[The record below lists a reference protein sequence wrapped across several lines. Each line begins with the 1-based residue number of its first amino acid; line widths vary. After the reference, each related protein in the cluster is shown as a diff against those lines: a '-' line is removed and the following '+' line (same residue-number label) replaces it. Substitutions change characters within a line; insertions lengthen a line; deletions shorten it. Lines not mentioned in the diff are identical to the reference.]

1 MSEISTR
8 VWLDEEL
15 WQKVRNRAIA
25 DGTTVRELIPR
36 LITQILSEA
45 PAKGAPPAKARAV
58 EAPIPV
64 SAPET
69 SGPPVIELAEVY
81 RCGVC
86 GVDIK
91 VGGLTIHM
99 GKHMK
104 ELKAQQAEGSE

>member
-8 VWLDEEL
+8 VWLDERL
-15 WQKVRNRAIA
+15 WQKVRSRAVA

-36 LITQILSEA
+36 LIAQILSEA
-45 PAKGAPPAKARAV
+45 PTKGAPPAKARAV

-64 SAPET
+64 STPET
-69 SGPPVIELAEVY
+69 SGPPVIELSDVY

-86 GVDIK
+86 GADVK
-91 VGGLTIHM
+91 MGGLTIHM

-104 ELKAQQAEGSE
+104 ELKVQQAEGSE